1 MILSVPGRFQSMI
14 AKGYLYYWAE
24 ESFWFS
30 LIQNASFII
39 LTVYLI
45 RIPSICLAI
54 LFREVPFK
62 TSASIAEIVELVA
75 KWERYYFL
83 ICDII
88 QELNRFIGGPMLIF
102 IAHAFLTFIS
112 YSFTL
117 FNYFLY
123 PMKKPN
129 IYLYIDLGYGIFQ
142 NLVCIIALAFVSE
155 TIPKQVRYESNY

>member
-1 MILSVPGRFQSMI
+1 MILIAPGRFQPII

-24 ESFWFS
+24 ESYWFF
-30 LIQNASFII
+30 LIQHASFVI

-45 RIPSICLAI
+45 RIPSLCLAS

-62 TSASIAEIVELVA
+62 ISASIAEMVELQA
-75 KWERYYFL
+75 KWERHYFL
-83 ICDII
+83 ICDIVL
-88 QELNRFIGGPMLIF
+88 ELNRFIGGPLLIF
-102 IAHAFLTFIS
+102 IAHAFLTFVS

-142 NLVCIIALAFVSE
+142 NFVCIIALAFVSE